1 MPEGDNVWFQA
12 RLLRQA
18 LAGQRLTRCDIR
30 VPKYATVDF
39 TGSIVESVESR
50 GKHLLIRVAG
60 HIIHSH
66 LKMEGTWQVYPAA
79 PNVPPESTVPAGP
92 SVPGVRGHPVRGV
105 RGHPAPSPQSW
116 RRPAH
121 TARCILGTEHAT
133 AVGFSLGLLEVLP
146 QDQEAAAVG
155 HLGPDLLG
163 RDWDAD
169 KALRR
174 LSSMPERA
182 IGLALLDQRN
192 LAGIGN
198 IYRNEL
204 CFLAGVH
211 PAVEVRLVGD
221 LPRMVDQA
229 KRLLEANKDR
239 PGRSTTGGPAHG
251 DAALWVYRRQGKPC
265 KRCGTLIRH
274 GKLGEPVQP
283 AQLRDIYFC
292 PRCQPPPPAH
302 TTDPQ

>member
-1 MPEGDNVWFQA
+1 VPEGDNVWFQA
-12 RLLRQA
+12 RLLQRA

-30 VPKYATVDF
+30 VPRYATVDF
-39 TGSIVESVESR
+39 TGSIVDSVQSR

-60 HIIHSH
+60 HVIHSH
-66 LKMEGTWQVYPAA
+66 LKMEGTWQVYPAG
-79 PNVPPESTVPAGP
+79 PTVPGTASGSP
-92 SVPGVRGHPVRGV
+92 VLGARGHPRSSG
-105 RGHPAPSPQSW
+105 QSW

-146 QDQEAAAVG
+146 QDQEGAAVG

-163 RDWDAD
+163 PDWDAD
-169 KALRR
+169 EARRR
-174 LSSMPERA
+174 LSALPERA

-211 PAVEVRLVGD
+211 PASEVRVVAD

-239 PGRSTTGGPAHG
+239 PGRSTTGGPARG
-251 DAALWVYRRQGKPC
+251 DAALWVYRREGKPC
-265 KRCGTLIRH
+265 KRCGALIRH
-274 GKLGEPVQP
+274 GKLGEPVEP
-283 AQLRDIYFC
+283 ARLRDIYFC
-292 PRCQPPPPAH
+292 PHCQPIPPS
-302 TTDPQ
+302 

>member
-1 MPEGDNVWFQA
+1 MPEGDNVWSQA

-18 LAGQRLTRCDIR
+18 LAGAQLTRCDIR
-30 VPKYATVDF
+30 VPKFATVDF
-39 TGSIVESVESR
+39 TGSTVDSVEAR

-66 LKMEGTWQVYPAA
+66 LKMEGIWQVYPAEA
-79 PNVPPESTVPAGP
+79 AGAA
-92 SVPGVRGHPVRGV
+92 RQ
-105 RGHPAPSPQSW
+105 AW

-121 TARCILGTEHAT
+121 TARCILGTERAT
-133 AVGFSLGLLEVLP
+133 AVGFSLGILEVLP
-146 QDQEAAAVG
+146 ADQEETAVG

-163 RDWDAD
+163 PDWDPAE
-169 KALRR
+169 ALRR
-174 LSSMPERA
+174 LSSLPDRP

-204 CFLAGVH
+204 CFLGGVH
-211 PAVEVRLVGD
+211 PASPVRQVRD

-239 PGRSTTGGPAHG
+239 PGRSTTGGPARG
-251 DAALWVYRRQGKPC
+251 DAALWVYRREGKPC
-265 KRCGTLIRH
+265 KRCGGLIRH
-274 GKLGEPVQP
+274 AQLGEPAAP

-292 PRCQPPPPAH
+292 PHCQPA
-302 TTDPQ
+302 DG